1 MKRRLAPLV
10 QKPAPLTQAPAP
22 HMMFRPSPGALSE
35 TSRSTYRDE
44 KAKAVRERALPHAE
58 IMADAKRAFE
68 QMIADGKAARHRGR
82 PRKIP
87 LPLLV
92 GTPDVRPG
100 VPAVE
105 RASGTPAT
113 ERSSGPAAKRAGKG
127 AARGA
132 KVARVAKPA
141 RAAGA
146 PARKKSGKASARPS
160 SARAKKAPS
169 RAKPTRAAKPQ
180 PRRAAKPASRRGK

>member
-1 MKRRLAPLV
+1 
-10 QKPAPLTQAPAP
+10 
-22 HMMFRPSPGALSE
+22 MMFRPSPGALSE

-92 GTPDVRPG
+92 GTPDARPG
-100 VPAVE
+100 VPPVE

-113 ERSSGPAAKRAGKG
+113 DRSSGPKSKRVGKSS
-127 AARGA
+127 ARGA
-132 KVARVAKPA
+132 KSARVAKPA
-141 RAAGA
+141 RASSAPAKKKSAKA
-146 PARKKSGKASARPS
+146 PARS
-160 SARAKKAPS
+160 SPARAKSAPS
-169 RAKPTRAAKPQ
+169 RAKTGRAAKPQ
-180 PRRAAKPASRRGK
+180 SKRAAKPASRRGK

>member
-1 MKRRLAPLV
+1 MQTPV
-10 QKPAPLTQAPAP
+10 PLTQAPAP

-82 PRKIP
+82 PRKVP

-92 GTPDVRPG
+92 GTPDG
-100 VPAVE
+100 
-105 RASGTPAT
+105 RASA
-113 ERSSGPAAKRAGKG
+113 PAADK
-127 AARGA
+127 AAS
-132 KVARVAKPA
+132 PA
-141 RAAGA
+141 AAEH
-146 PARKKSGKASARPS
+146 KH
-160 SARAKKAPS
+160 
-169 RAKPTRAAKPQ
+169 
-180 PRRAAKPASRRGK
+180 